1 MKEFRNTLR
10 RIIVLVLV
18 CVLALGGVPAQAL
31 EGEVTEGPDVI
42 TAPAEDAARSD
53 EVAAF
58 DEEAEEDQTVFGE
71 PAAGGEDPSN
81 AANPTVG
88 DLLVPDSTDSLSN
101 EETSEVEES
110 EDSLIED
117 AIAGEAADV
126 DGDVVLDAA
135 PNALESIDGTTGN
148 DATEEGSGIVEE
160 SAVDVKEEPSA
171 EAAPVEP
178 ADATE
183 GEDGRVDAGL
193 TAQANNSR
201 STAKAA
207 KLGKTYSGKISS
219 SEHEDFY
226 RIRLT
231 KKTKVKVTGSF
242 GFRFGWVNFRDANGS
257 LEWYESVGT
266 SEGRSFSSSVTLA
279 KGTHY
284 FTVECW
290 NYTGPYRF
298 KLSGPS
304 SKSRKASVAYLVHR
318 QTYGWEKSWR
328 KNGAVSGTTGES
340 KRLEGIRI
348 KLAGKPVSGGIKYR
362 THIQGIGW
370 QGWRANGKL
379 SGTTRQSRR
388 LEAIQ
393 VRLTGRMAKRYDV
406 WYRVHAQ
413 HFGWMGWAKNGR
425 SAGTAGYSY
434 RLEAIQVVLK
444 AKGSKAPSATYKGVR
459 RATKARFKKK
469 VPYPIITARTYE
481 TADFKVTMPDSWSN
495 QWNVDVRPERGG
507 KYYNFYNLYVVN
519 GGTYARSWIH
529 VFDSPTA
536 NSAGMRGTGSYLGRS
551 KRGKY
556 LYLDVV
562 DTMFRSGVA
571 QIKIK

>member
-160 SAVDVKEEPSA
+160 SAVDVKEEPSV
-171 EAAPVEP
+171 EAV
-178 ADATE
+178 DVQR
-183 GEDGRVDAGL
+183 GVDAGL

-226 RIRLT
+226 RIRLA

-266 SEGRSFSSSVTLA
+266 GEGRSFSSSVTLA

-318 QTYGWEKSWR
+318 QTYGWEGAWR
-328 KNGAVSGTTGES
+328 KDGAVSGTTGES
-340 KRLEGIRI
+340 KRLEGIKI
-348 KLAGKPVSGGIKYR
+348 KLAGKPVSGGIRYR

-393 VRLTGRMAKRYDV
+393 VRLTGRMAKKYDV

-469 VPYPIITARTYE
+469 VSYPIITARTYE